1 MKSGVS
7 NKTRVMQWSTL
18 AKWGK
23 FGRKNKEERVSMF
36 VSNMQTN
43 QSSPSPL
50 ERSPLDYLKIRI
62 KEPRKAQIQA

>member
-1 MKSGVS
+1 VRKIWEKKS
-7 NKTRVMQWSTL
+7 
-18 AKWGK
+18 
-23 FGRKNKEERVSMF
+23 KEGRVSMF

-62 KEPRKAQIQA
+62 KEARRAQIQA